1 MGSILSSTPLDLV
14 DLFFYFEGFKVV
26 EFGFVGLKFGMELV
40 FTCFFLWP
48 QSVSAQVFL
57 GPV

>member
-1 MGSILSSTPLDLV
+1 MGSILSFAPFDLV

-26 EFGFVGLKFGMELV
+26 EFGLVRLKFGMELV

-48 QSVSAQVFL
+48 
-57 GPV
+57 

>member
-14 DLFFYFEGFKVV
+14 DLFFYFEGFEVV

-40 FTCFFLWP
+40 FT
-48 QSVSAQVFL
+48 
-57 GPV
+57 